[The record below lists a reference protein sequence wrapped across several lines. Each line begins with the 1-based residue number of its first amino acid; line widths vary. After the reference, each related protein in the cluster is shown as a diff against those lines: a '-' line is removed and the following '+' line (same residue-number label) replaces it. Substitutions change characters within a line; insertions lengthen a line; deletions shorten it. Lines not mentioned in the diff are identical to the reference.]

1 MSESIW
7 TQSNGGET
15 TTFWSCGICGAS
27 VQPMDKETHEKWHSF
42 REKFDREHGEV
53 KQPYHLEQAIIPH
66 RESRCVRA
74 LDSER
79 TK

>member
-1 MSESIW
+1 MTIW

-27 VQPMDKETHEKWHSF
+27 VQPMDKETHEKW
-42 REKFDREHGEV
+42 EAG
-53 KQPYHLEQAIIPH
+53 QEQL
-66 RESRCVRA
+66 RRCVRA
-74 LDSER
+74 LNSER